1 MRRSATWRS
10 HSRLHASTDSSPP
23 GMSLCDRGRDRLQ
36 EKKEGTRKVK
46 GSDSALASQEAAPAT
61 MVFGK
66 LSADGRNL
74 ELSDGSLH
82 PMAGFGTYKIGFV
95 PASSNTAG
103 QAGHAPDHDPK
114 EIIKEAVAAGYR
126 YIDCAQFYGNEKI
139 VGAALAE
146 CGVPRRDLYI
156 VSKVWGDQIYNGR
169 EAVLAQ
175 LDRTLE
181 DLGIEHLDLYL
192 LHWPVP
198 GKHVAAYQVLEEALA
213 ADKIKAIGISNYTKE
228 DYLEVAAVCK
238 VKPLVNQIE
247 MNPFLWR
254 KNTYDFFMA
263 QSIAIQSYRALRQ
276 AKEMENAA
284 LVSMA
289 AKYGKTPAQVG
300 WCSWNQNDCIHV
312 HLPTVGCICVLRGDH
327 LCLLCISVDGV

>member
-1 MRRSATWRS
+1 
-10 HSRLHASTDSSPP
+10 
-23 GMSLCDRGRDRLQ
+23 
-36 EKKEGTRKVK
+36 
-46 GSDSALASQEAAPAT
+46 

-66 LSADGRNL
+66 LSKDGRSL

-103 QAGHAPDHDPK
+103 QAGHDPERDPK
-114 EIIKEAVAAGYR
+114 EIIKDAVAAGYR

-139 VGAALAE
+139 VGTALAE

-213 ADKIKAIGISNYTKE
+213 DVSTSLDKTTAILRMQTTSFMQSVSVTR
-228 DYLEVAAVCK
+228 AVEE
-238 VKPLVNQIE
+238 LQRQE
-247 MNPFLWR
+247 GAWR
-254 KNTYDFFMA
+254 KDHEQLSAQIAAKQNECNLIQAQLQQLSVSHPKGGLLDSSIAGEDGIALSNVYEDTVKDMA
-263 QSIAIQSYRALRQ
+263 QVSLR
-276 AKEMENAA
+276 E
-284 LVSMA
+284 S
-289 AKYGKTPAQVG
+289 
-300 WCSWNQNDCIHV
+300 
-312 HLPTVGCICVLRGDH
+312 
-327 LCLLCISVDGV
+327 

>member
-1 MRRSATWRS
+1 MQRPQTSRMRKSATWRS
-10 HSRLHASTDSSPP
+10 HSRLHASTDSSSAD
-23 GMSLCDRGRDRLQ
+23 MALCDGVEVVPSIFQ
-36 EKKEGTRKVK
+36 ETKMTTRKVD
-46 GSDSALASQEAAPAT
+46 GSSRPHQKRSRRGRGT

-66 LSADGRNL
+66 LSEDGRSL

-103 QAGHAPDHDPK
+103 QAGHDPERDPK
-114 EIIKEAVAAGYR
+114 EIIKDAVAAGYR

-139 VGAALAE
+139 VGTALAE

-213 ADKIKAIGISNYTKE
+213 AGKIKAIGISNYTKE

-300 WCSWNQNDCIHV
+300 
-312 HLPTVGCICVLRGDH
+312 
-327 LCLLCISVDGV
+327 

>member
-1 MRRSATWRS
+1 
-10 HSRLHASTDSSPP
+10 
-23 GMSLCDRGRDRLQ
+23 
-36 EKKEGTRKVK
+36 
-46 GSDSALASQEAAPAT
+46 

-66 LSADGRNL
+66 LSEDGRSL

-103 QAGHAPDHDPK
+103 QAGHDPKRDPK
-114 EIIKEAVAAGYR
+114 EIIKDAVAAGYR

-139 VGAALAE
+139 VGTALAE

-198 GKHVAAYQVLEEALA
+198 GKHVAAYKVLEEALA
-213 ADKIKAIGISNYTKE
+213 AGKIKAIGISNYTKE

-254 KNTYDFFMA
+254 KTTYDFFMA

-276 AKEMENAA
+276 ASWDVVCR
-284 LVSMA
+284 LVSTRGEGQQWSFTSRGSWRQADRAPLESWRSFDDQQDPPPIVPVGGSRVPGFRDARDLIAHLHRTAMERL
-289 AKYGKTPAQVG
+289 PA
-300 WCSWNQNDCIHV
+300 
-312 HLPTVGCICVLRGDH
+312 LARP
-327 LCLLCISVDGV
+327 

>member
-103 QAGHAPDHDPK
+103 QAGHDPERDPK
-114 EIIKEAVAAGYR
+114 EIIKDAVAAGYR

-139 VGAALAE
+139 VGTALAE

-213 ADKIKAIGISNYTKE
+213 AGKIKAIGISNYTKE

-289 AKYGKTPAQVG
+289 AKYGKTPAQV
-300 WCSWNQNDCIHV
+300 V
-312 HLPTVGCICVLRGDH
+312 
-327 LCLLCISVDGV
+327 